1 MSQPPQGEDPQQ
13 DGAARPGWGPPS
25 GPYGGGYAQPGG
37 YGGPYGQPGPPG
49 QGGWGPPSQH
59 GAPGQ
64 YGAPGGYGQPG
75 QYGSP
80 SGSYGPPAQYGQP
93 GQYGAP
99 PGWGQPYGQY
109 GGWEQPPPRPR
120 RTRRFGLLFGLLV
133 LALLIGLAFT
143 LPARLGGTRLDPDAV
158 ARDVA
163 AQYQEREGVAL
174 DLSCAQTM
182 TVADGR
188 TYECDGRTADG
199 DPVTI
204 TLTLSGTDGDYTWS
218 DS

>member
-13 DGAARPGWGPPS
+13 DGGAQPGWGPPS
-25 GPYGGGYAQPGG
+25 GQHGGGYGQQGG
-37 YGGPYGQPGPPG
+37 YGGQYGQPGQPG
-49 QGGWGPPSQH
+49 QGGGWGPPSQ
-59 GAPGQ
+59 
-64 YGAPGGYGQPG
+64 YGAPGPYGGPTGQP
-75 QYGSP
+75 
-80 SGSYGPPAQYGQP
+80 YGPPAQYGQP
-93 GQYGAP
+93 GQYGGP
-99 PGWGQPYGQY
+99 PGWGQPSGQY
-109 GGWEQPPPRPR
+109 GGWEQPPPPAR

-174 DLSCAQTM
+174 DLSCDQTM

-188 TYECDGRTADG
+188 TYECDGTTADG

-218 DS
+218 DG